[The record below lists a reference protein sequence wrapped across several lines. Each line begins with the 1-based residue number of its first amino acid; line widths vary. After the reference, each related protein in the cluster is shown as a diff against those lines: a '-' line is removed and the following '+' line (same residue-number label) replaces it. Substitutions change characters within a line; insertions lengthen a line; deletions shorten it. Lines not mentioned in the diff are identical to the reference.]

1 MKKIKLAWNIL
12 RKMNVDKIILSFIIL
27 LIGSSFVLVKFEPE
41 ISSIWDAMWYCFVS
55 FTTIG
60 FGDIVVVTAIGKI
73 ITFIVALYGIVLV
86 AIITGVLVNYYQEIN
101 KIKMNESVEV
111 FMDKLERLPELSKEE
126 LKEISQKVKERK
138 YKI

>member
-12 RKMNVDKIILSFIIL
+12 IKMNADKIILSFIIL
-27 LIGSSFVLVKFEPE
+27 IIGSSFILAKFEPE
-41 ISSIWDAMWYCFVS
+41 INNIWDGMWYCFVS

-60 FGDIVVVTAIGKI
+60 FGDIVAVTNIGRI
-73 ITFIVALYGIVLV
+73 ITVIIALFGIILV
-86 AIITGVLVNYYQEIN
+86 AIIIGVLVNYYQEIN
-101 KIKMNESVEV
+101 KIKMDESIEI

-126 LKEISQKVKERK
+126 LKEISQKVKKRK